1 MRGTPGGRGAGRR
14 GGRRGHGI
22 LVVHAYRRFE
32 GSIGARRIP
41 ILRGV
46 KRLKMKRKRNL
57 KIGETGQPGTEGR
70 GGDRATVATGTS
82 DEAGRARRSRDLG
95 DVNGVSREGPGSLDG
110 WAVPAGNPAG
120 AEAAVVRGVN
130 VDRRN
135 LARLW
140 VLMSDVH
147 PPISSVQRFGPC
159 AAKWKAERGCR
170 ATSGQ
175 QRGGHTGVNDPS
187 LATVRRR
194 LADCAAAS
202 SILQSVRTNSARHE
216 L

>member
-1 MRGTPGGRGAGRR
+1 M
-14 GGRRGHGI
+14 
-22 LVVHAYRRFE
+22 VHAYRRFE

-57 KIGETGQPGTEGR
+57 KIGETGQPDTEGR

-130 VDRRN
+130 VDRRT
-135 LARLW
+135 LARLSFPILDAPLRIDW
-140 VLMSDVH
+140 SGELRRQNSYTPVH
-147 PPISSVQRFGPC
+147 CSACLAFASVNHQG
-159 AAKWKAERGCR
+159 
-170 ATSGQ
+170 S
-175 QRGGHTGVNDPS
+175 
-187 LATVRRR
+187 
-194 LADCAAAS
+194 
-202 SILQSVRTNSARHE
+202 
-216 L
+216 